1 MITINITEVVEPV
14 TVNISEGI
22 LEVQAGDN
30 VNVDNT
36 DPLRP
41 VVSSDALVADVTE
54 QAVLDALGYTPE
66 DVDNKQADLTST
78 DAAHYPNVPA
88 VNAGLTEAQTTIAG
102 IDIHDYTGEA
112 GTTHTYTILTTD
124 VGRTLRFISNLDDVV
139 TLEAGN
145 DIDAAK
151 PITVMKDYE
160 GPTTMR
166 ALLPVVMIGSSVEA
180 ITIPDTDWAADT
192 PAYTFILADYGLN
205 NNLSAGTLTYESDGD
220 FVSVEIIGDDL
231 VIEITSTEINDDIA
245 EFEAY
250 LVLNPITIGNTQLVS
265 DIYSTVQF
273 IKLADN
279 LIRVI

>member
-1 MITINITEVVEPV
+1 MITINITEIVEPV

-66 DVDNKQADLTST
+66 DEANKQTDLTSE

-88 VNAGLTEAQTTIAG
+88 VNTGLTEAQTAVAG
-102 IDIHDYTGEA
+102 IDVKDYTGEA

-139 TLEAGN
+139 TLEVGN

-151 PITVMKDYE
+151 PITIMKEFE
-160 GPTTMR
+160 GELVLT
-166 ALLPVVMIGSSVEA
+166 A
-180 ITIPDTDWAADT
+180 IPDMVITGEDV
-192 PAYTFILADYGLN
+192 
-205 NNLSAGTLTYESDGD
+205 ESN
-220 FVSVEIIGDDL
+220 
-231 VIEITSTEINDDIA
+231 EITFSSGVYETFQI
-245 EFEAY
+245 
-250 LVLNPITIGNTQLVS
+250 
-265 DIYSTVQF
+265 